1 MNTGTG
7 SAGADSGSTGAG
19 GTDTAGGAG
28 CEPPRL
34 GPLETRVM
42 DLLWDEGASTIR
54 GLIDQLPGDFAYTTI
69 ATVLTNLHRKDLVD
83 AGKRG
88 RSTVYCARGSRE
100 EHVASVMDHAL
111 GTSRDRAASI
121 LHFAERIPDSDLD
134 LLRDYLR
141 RRDQGSRS

>member
-1 MNTGTG
+1 M
-7 SAGADSGSTGAG
+7 SAGD
-19 GTDTAGGAG
+19 AG

-34 GPLETRVM
+34 GPLETQVM
-42 DLLWDEGASTIR
+42 DLLWDGGASTIR
-54 GLIDQLPGDFAYTTI
+54 GVIDRLPGDFAYTTI
-69 ATVLTNLHRKDLVD
+69 ATVLNNLQRKCLVD
-83 AGKRG
+83 SGKQG
-88 RSTVYCARGSRE
+88 RSTVYSARTTRE

-141 RRDQGSRS
+141 RRDGGGRG

>member
-1 MNTGTG
+1 M
-7 SAGADSGSTGAG
+7 SAGSDAGDARGAESPDEVG
-19 GTDTAGGAG
+19 RSG

-42 DLLWDEGASTIR
+42 DLLWDEGSSTIR
-54 GLIDQLPGDFAYTTI
+54 GLIDRLPGDFAYTTI
-69 ATVLTNLHRKDLVD
+69 ATVLHNLHRKCLVES
-83 AGKRG
+83 GKQG
-88 RSTVYCARGSRE
+88 RSTVYSARGTRE
-100 EHVASVMDHAL
+100 HHVASVMDHAL

-141 RRDQGSRS
+141 RRDEVGGA

>member
-1 MNTGTG
+1 MEAADRRGVDAG
-7 SAGADSGSTGAG
+7 SES
-19 GTDTAGGAG
+19 G

-34 GPLETRVM
+34 GSLEARVM
-42 DLLWDEGASTIR
+42 GLLWDEGASTIR
-54 GLIDQLPGDFAYTTI
+54 GLIDRLPGDFAYTTI
-69 ATVLTNLHRKDLVD
+69 ATVLSNLHRKKLVVV
-83 AGKRG
+83 GKQG
-88 RSTVYCARGSRE
+88 RSTVYSARDSRE

-141 RRDQGSRS
+141 RRDEGAGT

>member
-1 MNTGTG
+1 MTERD
-7 SAGADSGSTGAG
+7 AAD
-19 GTDTAGGAG
+19 
-28 CEPPRL
+28 EPPRL

-54 GLIDQLPGDFAYTTI
+54 GLIERLPGDFAYTTI
-69 ATVLTNLHRKDLVD
+69 ATVLTNLHRKTMVD
-83 AGKRG
+83 AGKKG
-88 RSTVYCARGSRE
+88 RSTVYEARGTRE

-121 LHFAERIPDSDLD
+121 LNFAERVPDDDLD

-141 RRDQGSRS
+141 RRDEGSGL